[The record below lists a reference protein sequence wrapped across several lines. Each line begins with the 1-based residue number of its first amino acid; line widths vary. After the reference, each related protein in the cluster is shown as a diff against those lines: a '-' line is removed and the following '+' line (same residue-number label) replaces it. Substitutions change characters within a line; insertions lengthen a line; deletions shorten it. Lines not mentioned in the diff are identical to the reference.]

1 MSNKIT
7 FDREN
12 GEAITVE
19 IILSFEIEELNKK
32 YIAYTLN
39 DDGKEE
45 DVDVL
50 ISEVNNNK
58 LISIPAEEIPVVL
71 KYYENAKELIEMEDE
86 EGN

>member
-7 FDREN
+7 FDRED

-39 DDGKEE
+39 DDDKEE

-86 EGN
+86 EEN